1 MSNAPQAPSSTIPKS
16 PVIDLKEFEPKRLS
30 VSGLA
35 APHLVR
41 SKSTQLEESRTLVLQ
56 QRMEIQ
62 SLWEKLTGLESERL
76 REREEMIGLT
86 NEVEGFKQSLR
97 KQVEEVDGGEQMREE
112 LELVREELRMSQEA
126 RAKEQVKAKEMVESL
141 EKQLADI
148 RKVLIPL
155 LGSGIQV

>member
-1 MSNAPQAPSSTIPKS
+1 MSAAPPATSSTSKS

-30 VSGLA
+30 VSNLA

-97 KQVEEVDGGEQMREE
+97 RQVDEVNGGEQLRAE
-112 LELVREELRMSQEA
+112 LEHVREELKVSEEKRKM
-126 RAKEQVKAKEMVESL
+126 EQVKAKEQVESL

-148 RKVLIPL
+148 RKVLMPL
-155 LGSGIQV
+155 LGSSIQV